1 MIAVRLYSR
10 GLGRIDLCRSVPQ
23 NKLISYITAMDE
35 WSWLRAFRPHGEK
48 RRYPGL
54 KRKARDGE

>member
-1 MIAVRLYSR
+1 
-10 GLGRIDLCRSVPQ
+10 VPQ

-35 WSWLRAFRPHGEK
+35 WSWLRAYRPHGEK

-54 KRKARDGE
+54 KRKAREGE